1 MEIIKCGYVEK
12 MDPFSSRLATL
23 LDLAK
28 NRFFL
33 KPRNNT
39 ILIHFLVMD
48 SSFFFSAFLFAA
60 NFVSSY
66 TCFLQKFLLK
76 CK

>member
-28 NRFFL
+28 NRFFF
-33 KPRNNT
+33 K
-39 ILIHFLVMD
+39 
-48 SSFFFSAFLFAA
+48 A
-60 NFVSSY
+60 
-66 TCFLQKFLLK
+66 KK
-76 CK
+76 